1 MKEEFEK
8 YILENRLIEPTSRI
22 LCAVSGGI
30 DSMVMTELFLKIG
43 SDIGIAHCNFNL
55 RGEESDADEE
65 FVRQFAGK
73 HGIPFFSASFD
84 TSGFASE
91 KGISIQMAARELRYQ
106 WFEEIRHKNGF
117 DLIAL
122 AHNMNDNIETFLIN
136 LTRGTGLAGLTGMK
150 PRHNNLI
157 RPLLFASRDAI
168 TNYSDINDV
177 AFREDRTNADIKYTR
192 NRIRHSI
199 IPVFRR
205 INPSFDTTIIETAE
219 RLGEINEIVNAF
231 ISPIKE
237 RAIIQKDNLVTVKIK
252 EIPVLAYR
260 RTILFEL
267 FRPFGVASSQLED
280 LEKLTKG
287 PTGNQLFTQNWRLIR
302 NRNEII
308 ILPRENSSGSYFE
321 ITSADDFKN
330 IPFIIS
336 YEHKKI
342 DENFLIP
349 SSPLKACLDADKLS
363 YPLIIRRNIPGDYFY
378 PLGMRSKKKL
388 SDYFIDKKYS
398 IPDKEKCLILESAG
412 QIVWV
417 IGDRI
422 DNRFRITEATRKTLV
437 ITVKE

>member
-8 YILENRLIEPTSRI
+8 YIKENKLTGSGSRI
-22 LCAVSGGI
+22 LLAVSGGV
-30 DSMVMTELFLKIG
+30 DSMVMAHLFLTTG
-43 SDIGIAHCNFNL
+43 TDTGIAHCNFNL
-55 RGEESDADEE
+55 RGDESDADEE
-65 FVRQFAGK
+65 FVRQFALK
-73 HGIPFFSASFD
+73 HTIPFFSVGFD

-91 KGISIQMAARELRYQ
+91 RGISIQMAARDLRYR
-106 WFEEIRHKNGF
+106 WFEEIRQQNGF

-150 PRHNNLI
+150 PKHKNLI

-168 TNYSDINDV
+168 ANYSKINDV
-177 AFREDRTNADIKYTR
+177 GFREDRTNTDTKYTR

-231 ISPIKE
+231 ISPIREK
-237 RAIIQKDNLVTVKIK
+237 AIIQRDNLVIVKVK
-252 EIPVLAYR
+252 EIPALAYR

-267 FRPFGVASSQLED
+267 FRPFGISSAQLDD
-280 LEKLTKG
+280 LERLTAG

-308 ILPRENSSGSYFE
+308 ISPRESSSESYFE
-321 ITSADDFKN
+321 ITSMDDFKK
-330 IPFIIS
+330 IS
-336 YEHKKI
+336 WITLYEHKII
-342 DENFLIP
+342 DSSFSIP
-349 SSPLKACLDADKLS
+349 SSPLIACLDANNLS
-363 YPLIIRRNIPGDYFY
+363 YPLIVRRHVPGDYFY
-378 PLGMRSKKKL
+378 PLGMRSRKKL

-398 IPDKEKCLILESAG
+398 IPEKEKRLVMESAG
-412 QIVWV
+412 QIVWI

-422 DNRFRITEATRKTLV
+422 DNRFRITAATREALV
-437 ITVKE
+437 IEIKE